1 MRYSTGALEFIAVSF
16 TFERNEKRV
25 PESIFASPFLNG
37 FDCLFQATFLPFQYA
52 IESLIILLF
61 VDYK

>member
-16 TFERNEKRV
+16 TFERNEKRECQSQYLQV
-25 PESIFASPFLNG
+25 RLNG